1 LPQSSGKKGIVLL
14 PFYKKYW
21 KTAFDIA
28 LIALTV
34 YLTMFVFSYL
44 YKIATPIFFAFVIYL
59 MIEPLARRLNK
70 WGIKKSIASGISVIF
85 FTLIILGAFSG
96 AAFLITK
103 QGTELVNKF
112 PQYQQVLA
120 EQISLLSGELEK
132 QLDRLPADFDL
143 ATQAKELIEGSSATL
158 QRWATAFLNNMVG
171 YVSSFSTFLFNFVIG
186 IILAYFLSIEIKTWK
201 TAASEKTPRTFKNVF
216 FFLRDNVFKG
226 IASYIK
232 AQAKMIS
239 ITFIVILVALI
250 LLGVDNAFIIAV
262 VAAIFDVLPLLGV
275 STLFVPWIIYLF
287 IVGKLSLAIWL
298 TALWLVV
305 ILTRQILEPKITGD
319 SLGVSAFTM
328 LAFMIISLKLF
339 GIAGVIL
346 SPILVILVKSLY
358 VQGYFH
364 RWIRTP
370 VDEFDEPGDEIAA
383 AGTSTIH
390 GEGDGRGS
398 AGESF
403 VERLKRIGSKPGA
416 DEEKK

>member
-1 LPQSSGKKGIVLL
+1 ML

-21 KTAFDIA
+21 RTAFDIA

-34 YLTMFVFSYL
+34 YLIMYAFSYV
-44 YKIATPIFFAFVIYL
+44 YKIATPIFFAFVIFI
-59 MIEPLARRLNK
+59 MIEPLAKRLNK
-70 WGIKKSIASGISVIF
+70 WGVKKSIASGISILI
-85 FTLIILGAFSG
+85 FTLLILGAFSG
-96 AAFLITK
+96 AAVLITK
-103 QGTELVNKF
+103 QGNALMDNF
-112 PQYQQVLA
+112 PKYQSILA
-120 EQISLLSGELEK
+120 EQIGNLASQLEK
-132 QLDRLPADFDL
+132 QLDKLPNNISL
-143 ATQAKELIEGSSATL
+143 SEETKNLTKGATENL
-158 QRWATAFLNNMVG
+158 QKWVTAFLSGLIG
-171 YVSSFSTFLFNFVIG
+171 YVSSFSAFIFNFVVG

-201 TAASEKTPRTFKNVF
+201 QAATDKTPKTFKTAF
-216 FFLRDNVFKG
+216 FFLRNNVFRG

-239 ITFIVILVALI
+239 VTFIVILIALI

-275 STLFVPWIIYLF
+275 STLFIPWIIYLF

-298 TALWLVV
+298 SALLLVV

-328 LAFMIISLKLF
+328 LSFMIISLSLF

-358 VQGYFH
+358 DQGYFH

-370 VDEFDEPGDEIAA
+370 VDEFDTPIAA
-383 AGTSTIH
+383 NDGP
-390 GEGDGRGS
+390 EGSGAQENFIDS
-398 AGESF
+398 
-403 VERLKRIGSKPGA
+403 LKK
-416 DEEKK
+416 

>member
-1 LPQSSGKKGIVLL
+1 ML

-21 KTAFDIA
+21 RTAFDIG

-34 YLTMFVFSYL
+34 YLIMYTFSYV
-44 YKIATPIFFAFVIYL
+44 YKIATPIFFAFLIFL
-59 MIEPLARRLNK
+59 IIEPLAKRLNK
-70 WGIKKSIASGISVIF
+70 WGVKKSIASGISILI
-85 FTLIILGAFSG
+85 FTLLILGAFSG
-96 AAFLITK
+96 AAVLITK
-103 QGTELVNKF
+103 QGNALIENF
-112 PQYQQVLA
+112 PRYQSVLA
-120 EQISLLSGELEK
+120 EQIGNLASQLEK
-132 QLDRLPADFDL
+132 QLDKLPNDISL
-143 ATQAKELIEGSSATL
+143 SEEIKNLTKGATDNL
-158 QRWATAFLNNMVG
+158 QKWVSAFLNGLIG
-171 YVSSFSTFLFNFVIG
+171 YVSSFSTFIFNFVVG

-201 TAASEKTPRTFKNVF
+201 RAATDKTPKTFKTAF
-216 FFLRDNVFKG
+216 FFLRDNVFRG

-239 ITFIVILVALI
+239 ITFIVILIALI

-275 STLFVPWIIYLF
+275 STLFIPWIIYLF

-298 TALWLVV
+298 SALLLVV

-328 LAFMIISLKLF
+328 LSFMIISLSLF

-358 VQGYFH
+358 DQGYFH

-370 VDEFDEPGDEIAA
+370 VDEFDEPAVA
-383 AGTSTIH
+383 
-390 GEGDGRGS
+390 S
-398 AGESF
+398 AGAEEPGKQDTTFIDS
-403 VERLKRIGSKPGA
+403 LKK
-416 DEEKK
+416 

>member
-1 LPQSSGKKGIVLL
+1 ML

-21 KTAFDIA
+21 RTAFDIA

-34 YLTMFVFSYL
+34 YLIMYAFSFV
-44 YKIATPIFFAFVIYL
+44 YKIATPIFFAFLIFL
-59 MIEPLARRLNK
+59 IIEPLAKRLNK
-70 WGIKKSIASGISVIF
+70 WGVKKSIASGISILV
-85 FTLIILGAFSG
+85 FTLLILGAFSG
-96 AAFLITK
+96 AAVLITK
-103 QGTELVNKF
+103 QGNALIENF
-112 PQYQQVLA
+112 PKYQSVLA
-120 EQISLLSGELEK
+120 EQIGNLAAELEK
-132 QLDRLPADFDL
+132 QLDKLPSDVSL
-143 ATQAKELIEGSSATL
+143 SEETKNLTKGATEHLQKWVTTFLTGLI
-158 QRWATAFLNNMVG
+158 G
-171 YVSSFSTFLFNFVIG
+171 YVSSFSTFIFNFVVG

-201 TAASEKTPRTFKNVF
+201 RAATDKTPRTFKSAF

-239 ITFIVILVALI
+239 ITFIVILIALI

-275 STLFVPWIIYLF
+275 STLFIPWIIYLF

-298 TALWLVV
+298 SALLLVV

-328 LAFMIISLKLF
+328 LSFMIISLSLF

-358 VQGYFH
+358 DQGYFH

-370 VDEFDEPGDEIAA
+370 VDEFDLPNATASQASDPATEETFID
-383 AGTSTIH
+383 S
-390 GEGDGRGS
+390 
-398 AGESF
+398 
-403 VERLKRIGSKPGA
+403 LKKQ
-416 DEEKK
+416 D

>member
-1 LPQSSGKKGIVLL
+1 ML

-21 KTAFDIA
+21 RTAFDIA

-34 YLTMFVFSYL
+34 YLVMYAFSYV
-44 YKIATPIFFAFVIYL
+44 YKIATPIFFAFLIFL
-59 MIEPLARRLNK
+59 IIEPLAKRLNK
-70 WGIKKSIASGISVIF
+70 WGVKKSIASGISILI
-85 FTLIILGAFSG
+85 FTLLILGAFSG
-96 AAFLITK
+96 AAVLITK
-103 QGTELVNKF
+103 QGNALIENF
-112 PQYQQVLA
+112 PRYQSILA
-120 EQISLLSGELEK
+120 EQIGNLASQVEK
-132 QLDRLPADFDL
+132 QLDKLPNDVSL
-143 ATQAKELIEGSSATL
+143 SEEIKNLTKGATDNL
-158 QRWATAFLNNMVG
+158 QKWITAFLNGLIG
-171 YVSSFSTFLFNFVIG
+171 YVSSFSTFIFNFVVG

-201 TAASEKTPRTFKNVF
+201 QAATDKTPKTFKSAF
-216 FFLRDNVFKG
+216 FFLRNNVFRG

-239 ITFIVILVALI
+239 ITFIVILIALI

-275 STLFVPWIIYLF
+275 STLFIPWIIYLF

-298 TALWLVV
+298 SALLLVV

-328 LAFMIISLKLF
+328 LSFMIISLSLF

-358 VQGYFH
+358 DQGYFH

-370 VDEFDEPGDEIAA
+370 VDEFDEPVVAA
-383 AGTSTIH
+383 DVANEPGKQDTAFIDS
-390 GEGDGRGS
+390 
-398 AGESF
+398 
-403 VERLKRIGSKPGA
+403 LKK
-416 DEEKK
+416 